1 MPGENIKMLQTVAN
15 GLGEL
20 KDEMVFVG
28 GAVAELYAD
37 NPAASEIRPTI
48 DVDCVIEISSRLQLA
63 RLEENLRARGFKND
77 TSEGALICRWIYNDI
92 KCDVRPTDSD
102 VLGFS
107 NQWYEEGIEIK
118 IQKTLPDGTEIFV
131 FPPEY
136 YLAAKFEAHKGRGG
150 TDLRQSH
157 DFEDIIYI
165 LDNCSKLP
173 ESITNATESVKTYL
187 KEECSNL
194 LKNDGL
200 TEGIESALPYG
211 SEEEATE
218 IIMELIQN
226 IAGEKY
232 PDEFSDLTFWHI
244 KSKQFYNDSKMENKV
259 KNL

>member
-1 MPGENIKMLQTVAN
+1 MPGNNILMLQTVAS

-20 KDEMVFVG
+20 RDEMVFVG

-48 DVDCVIEISSRLQLA
+48 DVDCVIEISSRFQFA
-63 RLEENLRARGFKND
+63 RMEENLRARGFTND
-77 TSEGALICRWIYNDI
+77 TSEGAPICRWIYKDI
-92 KCDVRPTDSD
+92 KVDVMPTDSC

-107 NQWYEEGIEIK
+107 NRWYEEGIEIK
-118 IQKTLPDGTEIFV
+118 ISKILPDGTEVFV

-150 TDLRQSH
+150 NDLRQSH
-157 DFEDIIYI
+157 DFEDIIYM
-165 LDNCSKLP
+165 LDNCSELL
-173 ESITNATESVKTYL
+173 ESITNANESVKTYL
-187 KEECSNL
+187 NEECANL

-211 SEEEATE
+211 SEAEATE

-226 IAGEKY
+226 IA
-232 PDEFSDLTFWHI
+232 DENHLG
-244 KSKQFYNDSKMENKV
+244 
-259 KNL
+259 